1 MSDLTLGDLLRQDA
15 VSNLDTRAAIEYI
28 DLKLIDPDPRNFYK
42 LSKLDDLV
50 QNIELL
56 GLQQPLLVRAHP
68 EKPER
73 VIVVSGHRRRAALLR
88 LVKEGHDKFKQVPCI
103 RQRNPGSAAMQELSL
118 IYANS
123 ATRTLTSGEIA
134 KQVEKV
140 TYLLYVLQGEGMKFP
155 GKMRDHVA
163 QACNI
168 SASKVARI
176 NAIKANLIPE
186 YYEQYQQDKL
196 QESAAYTMSRFPED
210 FQRRLMKAVPKIEQG
225 TYLEGVLKRYQS
237 GWRWEPE
244 QQCPDGAPCKR
255 GDAFLRHD
263 VACSEWNHCGGQK
276 CCMTCTAFM
285 SPYAAC
291 DRACSKA
298 KAAKKDKK
306 DAEKAAEETRRAKE
320 LKKTQQIV
328 AARAARLV
336 KPADAAGLD
345 DKARFSF
352 NQYGTSWTVKKL
364 RAFAAGDFGNE
375 QCYSSDLDPN
385 MISNIPKVA
394 QLFKCSAD
402 YILGLTDE
410 PHPIPQSTEQLAG
423 TKYLVGW
430 YPNEVHP
437 KDGQAIV
444 FIDQDGVADN
454 DVYQAGVL
462 KHGSAYGIAWDDVVL
477 WTPEPE
483 YPAQELDLSCLRS
496 GLDTAGGDG
505 PVGQLVF
512 SGWMPGGTH
521 PATPCDAAVVF
532 DLDGKHVKR
541 LCRWNGRGFTFPTS
555 DAEVAMKPIKWM
567 ALPPDE
573 EDT

>member
-1 MSDLTLGDLLRQDA
+1 MAEPKKGFNLADALGA
-15 VSNLDTRAAIEYI
+15 VSKINTDPAEGREQIEYI
-28 DLKLIDPDPRNFYK
+28 DIGLIDPDPRNFYK
-42 LSKLDDLV
+42 LSNLDDLV

-56 GLQQPLLVRAHP
+56 GLQQPLLVRTHP

-73 VIVVSGHRRRAALLR
+73 VIVVSGHRRRAALLQ
-88 LVKEGHDKFKQVPCI
+88 LVKEGHDKFKQVKCI
-103 RQRNPGSAAMQELSL
+103 RQLNPGSEAMQELSL

-123 ATRTLTSGEIA
+123 ATRTLTSGETA
-134 KQVEKV
+134 KQVERV
-140 TYLLYVLQGEGMKFP
+140 TELLYLLKEEGVEFS

-163 QACNI
+163 EACKI
-168 SASKVARI
+168 SSAKVARI

-210 FQRRLMKAVPKIEQG
+210 FQRRLLKAVPGIAKG
-225 TYLEGVLKRYQS
+225 TYLEGILKRYQS
-237 GWRWEPE
+237 GWRWEPS
-244 QQCPDGAPCKR
+244 QQCPDGSPCKR

-263 VACSEWNHCGGQK
+263 VACAEWNHCGGQK

-298 KAAKKDKK
+298 KAAKKEKK

-336 KPADAAGLD
+336 KAADAAGLD

-364 RAFAAGDFGNE
+364 RNFAAGDFGNE
-375 QCYSSDLDPN
+375 RCYSSDLNPDQ
-385 MISNIPKVA
+385 ISNVAKVS

-410 PHPIPQSTEQLAG
+410 LNPTPQPT
-423 TKYLVGW
+423 
-430 YPNEVHP
+430 
-437 KDGQAIV
+437 
-444 FIDQDGVADN
+444 
-454 DVYQAGVL
+454 
-462 KHGSAYGIAWDDVVL
+462 
-477 WTPEPE
+477 
-483 YPAQELDLSCLRS
+483 
-496 GLDTAGGDG
+496 
-505 PVGQLVF
+505 GQLIF
-512 SGWMPGGTH
+512 NGWMPGGTN
-521 PATPCDAAVVF
+521 PYTPCDAALVF
-532 DLDGKHVKR
+532 DFGDGGEPYKKI
-541 LCRWNGRGFTFPTS
+541 CYWNGHSWMSGRKGTPLEMQPT
-555 DAEVAMKPIKWM
+555 KWM